1 MDVTSA
7 TSAASTASQTAA
19 STAATSSTSNAA
31 SAQNQLSSNFDTFL
45 TLLTTQL
52 QNQDPLQPMDSN
64 QFTQQLVEFSQVE
77 QQIDSNKN
85 LESLISLTKSQT
97 TTAAVSYLG
106 KTLTLTDGTASLE
119 NGQAQWTY
127 TLPSTAAT
135 TTLTVT
141 DAKGHAI
148 YSTSGATDSGSH
160 VFDWDGKDATGFSYP
175 PGTYKLQVTAQG
187 ADGSVITSSISSQGT
202 IDEVDLSGTEPTL
215 MVGTM
220 SVPLSQA
227 THISTQ

>member
-19 STAATSSTSNAA
+19 STGGSAAD
-31 SAQNQLSSNFDTFL
+31 AQKTLSSNFDTFL

-52 QNQDPLQPMDSN
+52 KNQDPLQPMDSN
-64 QFTQQLVEFSQVE
+64 QFTQQLVQFSQVE
-77 QQIDSNKN
+77 QQINSNKN

-106 KTLTLTDGTASLE
+106 KTLTLNDGTASLV

-127 TLPSTAAT
+127 TLPSTAASAK
-135 TTLTVT
+135 LVVT

-148 YSTSGATDSGSH
+148 YTTGGATDSGSH
-160 VFDWDGKDATGFSYP
+160 VFTWDGKDATGFSHP
-175 PGTYKLQVTAQG
+175 PGTYKLQVVAQG
-187 ADGSVITSSISSQGT
+187 GDGSAINSNISSQGT
-202 IDEVDLSGTEPTL
+202 IDEVDLSGTEPAL
-215 MVGTM
+215 MIGTM
-220 SVPLSQA
+220 SVPLSKA
-227 THISTQ
+227 THISGQ

>member
-7 TSAASTASQTAA
+7 TSAASAA
-19 STAATSSTSNAA
+19 STASQAA
-31 SAQNQLSSNFDTFL
+31 DASKTLSSNFDTFL

-64 QFTQQLVEFSQVE
+64 QFTQQLVQFSQVE
-77 QQIDSNKN
+77 QQINSNKN
-85 LESLISLTKSQT
+85 LESLIALTKSQT

-106 KTLTLTDGTASLE
+106 KTLTLTNGTASLV
-119 NGQAQWTY
+119 NGQAKWTY

-135 TTLTVT
+135 AKLVVT

-148 YSTSGATDSGSH
+148 YSTDAETDSGSH
-160 VFDWDGKDATGFSYP
+160 VFAWDGKDSTGFSYP
-175 PGTYKLQVTAQG
+175 SGTYKLKVVAQG
-187 ADGSVITSSISSQGT
+187 VDGSDIDSDISSQGT
-202 IDEVDLSGTEPTL
+202 IDQVDLSGTEPAL
-215 MVGTM
+215 MIGAM

-227 THISTQ
+227 TRISGQ